1 MAIQLIEVVQD
12 LPLVVQEL
20 LLLLQL
26 TKKFS
31 LLMVKYLLNMK
42 ELTSM
47 ALGELLLQLDL
58 VDQEP
63 HKLLEDQEAQQLQL
77 DQLQLD
83 QLDQPQQLQL
93 DQPQQLLVDHRTQQL
108 QVDHRT
114 QQLLKLLLNQVTQH
128 QQLHKLSAV
137 DLL

>member
-1 MAIQLIEVVQD
+1 
-12 LPLVVQEL
+12 
-20 LLLLQL
+20 
-26 TKKFS
+26 
-31 LLMVKYLLNMK
+31 MVKYLLNMK

-108 QVDHRT
+108 
-114 QQLLKLLLNQVTQH
+114 LKLLLNQVTQH
-128 QQLHKLSAV
+128 QQLHRLSAV

>member
-1 MAIQLIEVVQD
+1 
-12 LPLVVQEL
+12 
-20 LLLLQL
+20 
-26 TKKFS
+26 
-31 LLMVKYLLNMK
+31 MVKYLLNMK

-63 HKLLEDQEAQQLQL
+63 HKLLEDQEAQQLQLDQLQQLQL

>member
-1 MAIQLIEVVQD
+1 
-12 LPLVVQEL
+12 
-20 LLLLQL
+20 
-26 TKKFS
+26 
-31 LLMVKYLLNMK
+31 MVKYLLNMK

-63 HKLLEDQEAQQLQL
+63 HKLLEDQEA
-77 DQLQLD
+77 
-83 QLDQPQQLQL
+83 QQLQL

>member
-1 MAIQLIEVVQD
+1 
-12 LPLVVQEL
+12 
-20 LLLLQL
+20 
-26 TKKFS
+26 
-31 LLMVKYLLNMK
+31 MVKYLLNMK

-77 DQLQLD
+77 DQPQQLQLDQLQLD
-83 QLDQPQQLQL
+83 QLDQPQQHQL
-93 DQPQQLLVDHRTQQL
+93 DQPQQHQRDQPQQLLVDHRTQQL
-108 QVDHRT
+108 QVDHQT

>member
-1 MAIQLIEVVQD
+1 
-12 LPLVVQEL
+12 
-20 LLLLQL
+20 
-26 TKKFS
+26 
-31 LLMVKYLLNMK
+31 MVKYLLNMK

-63 HKLLEDQEAQQLQL
+63 HKLQLDQPQQLQL
-77 DQLQLD
+77 DQLDQLQLD
-83 QLDQPQQLQL
+83 QLGQPQQIQLDQPQQLQL
-93 DQPQQLLVDHRTQQL
+93 DQPQQLLVDHLTQQL
-108 QVDHRT
+108 LVDHRT